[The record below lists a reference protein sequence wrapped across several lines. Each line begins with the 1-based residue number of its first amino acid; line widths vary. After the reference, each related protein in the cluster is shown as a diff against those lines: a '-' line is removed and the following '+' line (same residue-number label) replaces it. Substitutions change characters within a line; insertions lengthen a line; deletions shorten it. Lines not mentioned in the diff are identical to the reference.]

1 MDCCKRTMDQHTLAF
16 LTVQVNLVVLTLVGS
31 TGPFLPVPANGKK
44 NALDSPPTGRRMIHF
59 GIKLSRNLTKLSH
72 HKTI

>member
-1 MDCCKRTMDQHTLAF
+1 MDQHTLAF

-31 TGPFLPVPANGKK
+31 TGPTAVPANGKK
-44 NALDSPPTGRRMIHF
+44 NAFDSPPTGRRMIHF
-59 GIKLSRNLTKLSH
+59 GMKLSRNLTKLSH